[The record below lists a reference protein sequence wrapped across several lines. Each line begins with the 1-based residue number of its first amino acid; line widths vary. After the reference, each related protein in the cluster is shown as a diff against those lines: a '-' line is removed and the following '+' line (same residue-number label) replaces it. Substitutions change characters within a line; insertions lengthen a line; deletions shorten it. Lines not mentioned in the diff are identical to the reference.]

1 MQASG
6 DAWRLPALSE
16 VQMSPDIN
24 FSRNEQNPRWDDRRL
39 TNWLHRELRFDADV
53 GPLRVVCRIPRG
65 DFVQAFGPISDGN
78 VFEVFAE
85 HRAGIE
91 NAARGIILRGDYTRD
106 IHWGNPETA
115 SILITG
121 GDIQRAM

>member
-1 MQASG
+1 MG
-6 DAWRLPALSE
+6 
-16 VQMSPDIN
+16 PDII

-65 DFVQAFGPISDGN
+65 DFVKAFGPISDGN

-91 NAARGIILRGDYTRD
+91 DAAREIILRGDFTHD
-106 IHWGNPETA
+106 IHWGDPETA

-121 GDIQRAM
+121 AEIQGAM

>member
-1 MQASG
+1 
-6 DAWRLPALSE
+6 
-16 VQMSPDIN
+16 MSPDIN

-39 TNWLHRELRFDADV
+39 TNWLRRELRFDADV
-53 GPLRVVCRIPRG
+53 GSLRVVCRIPRA

-91 NAARGIILRGDYTRD
+91 GAAHEIILRGDYTRD
-106 IHWGNPETA
+106 IHWGDSETV
-115 SILITG
+115 SILMTG
-121 GDIQRAM
+121 ADIQRAM

>member
-1 MQASG
+1 
-6 DAWRLPALSE
+6 
-16 VQMSPDIN
+16 MSPDIN

-53 GPLRVVCRIPRG
+53 GSRRVVCRIPRG

-91 NAARGIILRGDYTRD
+91 DATRYIILRGDYTRD
-106 IHWGNPETA
+106 IHCRDPETS
-115 SILITG
+115 SILMTCA
-121 GDIQRAM
+121 DIQRAM